1 MTPGIDWSA
10 LDGLPPL
17 PPAPGPRRTGATR
30 IANIPPP
37 VLNALNAGRDET
49 ITLVEWLAID
59 IPTLIAVACRDAG
72 LGAHASQ
79 LSKAAADR
87 HQSPFMQRLK
97 GAAAGLHSALAHS
110 RADASTLRHLA
121 HHPSD
126 MVRAWLGLAH
136 GLDQGR
142 DLHARLHTARLF
154 AADRSAAVR
163 ECAWDALR
171 PHLAADLPRA
181 FTLLASWV
189 LDPDAN
195 IRRCAIEA
203 TRPRGVWCTHI
214 ETLKDDPS
222 PAEPLLN
229 AVRSDPSRYVLAS
242 AANWIN
248 DASKSQ
254 PEWAKRLCARW
265 SKDSKTTHTT
275 WLVTRALR
283 TIAKEQAQKQAKPSR
298 RAKPTPPA
306 GAQAKTPRKQTR
318 PRIAR
323 R

>member
-1 MTPGIDWSA
+1 M
-10 LDGLPPL
+10 
-17 PPAPGPRRTGATR
+17 
-30 IANIPPP
+30 ANIPPP
-37 VLNALNAGRDET
+37 VLDALNAGRDET

-59 IPTLIAVACRDAG
+59 IHSLIAVACRDAG
-72 LGAHASQ
+72 LGTHAPQ

-87 HQSPFMQRLK
+87 RHSPFMQRLK
-97 GAAAGLHSALAHS
+97 GTAADLYSALAHS

-142 DLHARLHTARLF
+142 NLHERLPTARLF

-181 FTLLASWV
+181 ITPLGAWV
-189 LDPDAN
+189 RDPDAN

-203 TRPRGVWCTHI
+203 TRPRGVWCSHI
-214 ETLKDDPS
+214 EALKDDPS
-222 PAEPLLN
+222 QAEPLLH

-265 SKDSKTTHTT
+265 SKESKTTHTA
-275 WLVTRALR
+275 WLVARALR
-283 TIAKEQAQKQAKPSR
+283 TIAKQETKPGPPAKPAPHGGAP
-298 RAKPTPPA
+298 AKP
-306 GAQAKTPRKQTR
+306 PRKKPR
-318 PRIAR
+318 PPKAR
-323 R
+323 P